1 MPKVCFY
8 FQLHQPFRLREYSLF
23 EIGNQSYYFEEA
35 GKNSNSD
42 IFRKVAQKSYL
53 PMLKLLLQL
62 VKQQPDFYFSFSASG
77 VFLDQAEWY
86 EPQVIELLK
95 ALLQTGQVELLAE
108 TYYHSL
114 ASLYSPSEFRQQ
126 VVDHRSRVQNLFGIT
141 PTVFR
146 NTELIYSNEI
156 SYLVA
161 DMGFQGMLT
170 EAVPRYLH
178 GRDLT
183 QVFRSVGEWA
193 LPLLLK
199 HAQLSDDIAFRFSDR
214 HWQWYP
220 LTVER
225 YLEWVEVY
233 NESQIVNLF
242 MDFETFGEH
251 QWADTGI
258 FEFFAEF
265 VECFLTRDW
274 NQFVTPSQLLSP
286 YSLERTDFVTDLP
299 NDIQSKRFDQLEP
312 DMNVPS
318 LDELPMYDVPEPISW
333 ADVDRDLTAWVEN
346 AFQQDTLHKL
356 YQLEHKIMASN
367 DLKMINDWRR
377 LQTSDH
383 FYYMC
388 TKWSADGD
396 VHAYFSPYDSPF
408 EAYRRYSIV
417 LADLWERLL

>member
-1 MPKVCFY
+1 MPQVCFY
-8 FQLHQPFRLREYSLF
+8 FQLHQPFRLKDYSLF
-23 EIGNQSYYFEEA
+23 EVGNQSYYFEDQHQNQNQE
-35 GKNSNSD
+35 
-42 IFRKVAQKSYL
+42 IFQKVAQKSYL
-53 PMLKLLLQL
+53 PMLTLLKNL
-62 VKQQPDFYFSFSASG
+62 VKKHPEFYFSISASG
-77 VFLDQAEWY
+77 VFLDQAQWY
-86 EPQVIELLK
+86 EPKVIT
-95 ALLQTGQVELLAE
+95 LLQDLLQSGQVELLAE
-108 TYYHSL
+108 TYHHSL
-114 ASLYSPSEFRQQ
+114 SSLFSPTEFRSQ
-126 VVDHRSRVQNLFGIT
+126 VEDHRKKVQKLFGIT

-170 EAVPRYLH
+170 EGVPRYLK

-183 QVFRSVGEWA
+183 QVFKSVGDWA

-220 LTVER
+220 LTVEK
-225 YLEWVEVY
+225 YLEWVEIY
-233 NESQIVNLF
+233 NESQLVNLF

-258 FEFFAEF
+258 FDFFAEF
-265 VECFLTRDW
+265 IKKFLQKEW
-274 NQFVTPSQLLSP
+274 NAFVTPSQVLSP
-286 YSLERTDFVTDLP
+286 YSLERAEFVTDLT
-299 NDIQSKRFDQLEP
+299 NDEQSQRFDKLSQKEGTPKLRQLP
-312 DMNVPS
+312 I
-318 LDELPMYDVPEPISW
+318 YDVAKPISW

-346 AFQQDTLHKL
+346 PFQQDSLHKL
-356 YQLEHKIMASN
+356 YQLEAKILASG
-367 DLKMINDWRR
+367 DTVMIDDWRR
-377 LQTSDH
+377 LQSSDH

-396 VHAYFSPYDSPF
+396 VHAYFSPYDSPH

-417 LADLWERLL
+417 LADLMERLL